1 MTATLARR
9 PAQAATLNDDAC
21 WQAVLERRSTADGLF
36 VVAVRTTRIYC
47 RPTCRVKQPMR
58 KNVSFYR
65 NARAAEDAGY
75 RACKRCHP
83 ADKLPPEATLVK
95 AICRRLESADAA
107 PSLDELSAEFGF
119 SKFHLQRV
127 FRRAVGVSPRQYFDV
142 KRLERAKAA
151 LRNGNGVAAAVYG
164 AGYGSG
170 SRLYERSDAMLGMT
184 PGSYRKGGAGMTI
197 NYTIVTSPFGRMLV
211 GATDRG
217 VSAVSF
223 GDSDPPL
230 EHHLHSEYADAEIK
244 RDDAA
249 MRPWVERVLRV
260 CDRGEARSDMLPLD
274 IRATAFRMRVWQELR
289 KIPRGETRTYQEIAQ
304 AVGEPNAARAVGN
317 ACGANPVSMVIPCHR
332 VVRSDGSLGNY
343 GWGPERKKK
352 MLKAEGATKTAAA
365 TR

>member
-1 MTATLARR
+1 MVTATAAR
-9 PAQAATLNDDAC
+9 PDTSSALNDDAC
-21 WQAVLERRSTADGLF
+21 WQAVLERRTTADGLF

-58 KNVSFYR
+58 KNVSFYPSP
-65 NARAAEDAGY
+65 RAAEAAGY

-83 ADKLPPEATLVK
+83 ADRLPPEATLVK
-95 AICRRLESADAA
+95 AICRRLETADAA

-119 SKFHLQRV
+119 SKFHLQRL

-142 KRLERAKAA
+142 KRMERAKSA
-151 LRNGNGVAAAVYG
+151 LRNGNGVAEAVYG

-170 SRLYERSDAMLGMT
+170 SRLYERADRMLGMT
-184 PGSYRKGGAGMTI
+184 PGSYRKQGAGMTI
-197 NYTIVTSPFGRMLV
+197 AYTIVTSPFGRMLV

-223 GDSDPPL
+223 GDSDAPL
-230 EHHLHSEYADAEIK
+230 EKHLRDEYEGAAIT

-260 CDRGEARSDMLPLD
+260 CERGETRDDLLPLD

-289 KIPRGETRTYQEIAQ
+289 KIPRGETRTYADIAR
-304 AVGEPNAARAVGN
+304 AVGEPKASRAVGN
-317 ACGANPVSMVIPCHR
+317 ACHVNPVSMVIPCHR
-332 VVRSDGSLGNY
+332 VVRTDGSLGGY
-343 GWGPERKKK
+343 GWGIERKKK
-352 MLKAEGATKTAAA
+352 MLKVEGA
-365 TR
+365 RD